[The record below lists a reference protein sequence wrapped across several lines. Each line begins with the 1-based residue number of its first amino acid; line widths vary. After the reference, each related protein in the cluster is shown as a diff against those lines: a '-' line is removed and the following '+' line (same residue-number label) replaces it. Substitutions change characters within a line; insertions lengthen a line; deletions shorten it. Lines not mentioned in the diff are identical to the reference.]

1 MARLP
6 IQETEVIEYDATDG
20 KFYIVKTVI
29 RNSEVTKTVLRDKIQ
44 ELRAQKQ
51 TFIDDY
57 QANIDKLQARVDQI
71 VALGG

>member
-6 IQETEVIEYDATDG
+6 TQESEVIEKDAIDG

-29 RNSEVTKTVLRDKIQ
+29 RNTEVTKQVLKDKID
-44 ELRAQKQ
+44 ELRTQKQ
-51 TFIDDY
+51 AFIADY
-57 QANIDKLQARVDQI
+57 QATIDKLQARVDQI